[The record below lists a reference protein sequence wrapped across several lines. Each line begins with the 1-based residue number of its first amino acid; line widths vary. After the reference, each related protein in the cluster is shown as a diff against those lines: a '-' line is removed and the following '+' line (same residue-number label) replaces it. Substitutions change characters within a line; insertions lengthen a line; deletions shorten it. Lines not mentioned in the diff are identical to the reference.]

1 MGNLFK
7 GGLFDNSPPQIN
19 PDQNLGMGNNNM
31 LPPNSPH
38 AMMSNMHDQN
48 AMLKMYEQYNKP
60 SFSQKLSDLGA
71 AFRAAGAAPSQQGS
85 LWNQLNQTRANRTSD
100 IRNRFKQLQQDNR
113 QQTLDKQ
120 NLRNTQFN
128 QNMATDRF
136 NLSTKQFE
144 FNEDKYNNSQDLLDQ
159 KNALIGD
166 NFFYTQGQAP
176 GVTNKSISVM
186 DQMGN
191 PETIYPGDPRYNY
204 YNSALKAKEKATEQK
219 LLQKTSGVSIKGK
232 KDVIWDKKQNS
243 YRYLNSGE
251 ITRDKEFTKKYE
263 KWRPSQHAANVATL
277 STIADSLSSGDV
289 ELGGLSRALSM
300 MDPNNT
306 TYIRAILDTKG
317 LDTQERVLQVV
328 QQSLRETLGAQ
339 FTAKEAENLLNRSY
353 NPALPQAI
361 NAKRLKFL
369 ATITKQMGDLTSQK
383 IDYFN
388 ENKTLAGFDEAGF
401 DKKITILK
409 QQLENYY
416 DVLDKEAKNS
426 SNSSNRSVGGK
437 SSTGI
442 KFKIK

>member
-100 IRNRFKQLQQDNR
+100 IRNRFRQLQQDNR

-128 QNMATDRF
+128 KNMATDRF

-144 FNEDKYNNSQDLLDQ
+144 FNQDKYNDSQDRLDQ

-166 NFFYTQGQAP
+166 NFYYSQGQD
-176 GVTNKSISVM
+176 GVVNKAIETM
-186 DQMGN
+186 DQSGQ
-191 PETIYPGDPRYNY
+191 PKTIYPGDPLYNY
-204 YNSALKAKEKATEQK
+204 YDSALKAKEKAIELKQKKEQNK
-219 LLQKTSGVSIKGK
+219 MAGK
-232 KDVIWDKKQNS
+232 FAPDGSALTPGQ
-243 YRYLNSGE
+243 
-251 ITRDKEFTKKYE
+251 ITRDKEYAKMYE
-263 KWRPSQHAANVATL
+263 KQRPAQASANVAVLEGIANEL
-277 STIADSLSSGDV
+277 STGGNIDSWWERTQAIVDPDGD
-289 ELGGLSRALSM
+289 LGLRKIFG
-300 MDPNNT
+300 
-306 TYIRAILDTKG
+306 KEG
-317 LDTQERVLQVV
+317 LDIQQRVEGIV

-339 FTAKEAENLLNRSY
+339 FTQTEAFRLISRSY
-353 NPALPQAI
+353 NPALTPQT
-361 NAKRLKFL
+361 NAKRLKMA
-369 ATITKQMGDLTSQK
+369 ATVARKLIEL
-383 IDYFN
+383 
-388 ENKTLAGFDEAGF
+388 NKAKADHFDKYGTLAGHKVDYTAEM
-401 DKKITILK
+401 KQMENMLK
-409 QQLENYY
+409 NLYAETE
-416 DVLDKEAKNS
+416 KPGS
-426 SNSSNRSVGGK
+426 SNASGNRSVGGK
-437 SSTGI
+437 ASTGVNFRI
-442 KFKIK
+442 KN

>member
-1 MGNLFK
+1 MGKLFE
-7 GGLFDNSPPQIN
+7 GGLFDNGPPKIN
-19 PDQNLGMGNNNM
+19 SDPNLGMGNNNM
-31 LPPNSPH
+31 LPPNSPQS
-38 AMMSNMHDQN
+38 MMSNMHDQN

-71 AFRAAGAAPSQQGS
+71 AFRAAGAAPSQQGQ
-85 LWNQLNQTRANRTSD
+85 LWNQLTQARTNRTSD
-100 IRNRFKQLQQDNR
+100 IRNRFRQLQQDKRQNR
-113 QQTLDKQ
+113 LDKQ
-120 NLRNTQFN
+120 NLDQQNFTNT
-128 QNMATDRF
+128 
-136 NLSTKQFE
+136 LSTDKFD
-144 FNEDKYNNSQDLLDQ
+144 FLKDKYNTSQEQLAD
-159 KNALIGD
+159 KNALIGS
-166 NFFYTQGQAP
+166 NFNYTAGQP
-176 GVTNKSISVM
+176 EGTVNKSIEVM

-191 PETIYPGDPRYNY
+191 PETLFPGDPRYNY
-204 YNSALKAKEKATEQK
+204 YNSALKAKEQAIADK
-219 LLQKTSGVSIKGK
+219 LKNKSTGVDIKGK
-232 KDVIWDKKQNS
+232 KDVIWDKKLKS

-263 KWRPSQHAANVATL
+263 GWRPSQHAANVATL

-289 ELGGLSRALSM
+289 ELGNVSRFLSM

-369 ATITKQMGDLTSQK
+369 ATISKQMGDLTSQK

-388 ENKTLAGFDEAGF
+388 ENKSLAGFDEAGF

-426 SNSSNRSVGGK
+426 SNSANRSVGGK
-437 SSTGI
+437 ASTGI
-442 KFKIK
+442 TFKIK

>member
-136 NLSTKQFE
+136 KLSTKQFE
-144 FNEDKYNNSQDLLDQ
+144 FNQDKYNDSQDLLDQ

-166 NFFYTQGQAP
+166 NFYYSQGQD
-176 GVTNKSISVM
+176 GVVNKAIETM
-186 DQMGN
+186 DQSGQ
-191 PETIYPGDPRYNY
+191 PKTIYPGDPLYNY
-204 YNSALKAKEKATEQK
+204 YDSALKAKEKALELKQK
-219 LLQKTSGVSIKGK
+219 KAQDKMAGK
-232 KDVIWDKKQNS
+232 YAPDGSALTPGQ
-243 YRYLNSGE
+243 
-251 ITRDKEFTKKYE
+251 ITRDKEYAKMYE
-263 KWRPSQHAANVATL
+263 KQRPAQASANVAVLEGIANEL
-277 STIADSLSSGDV
+277 STGGNIDSWWERSQAIVDPDGD
-289 ELGGLSRALSM
+289 LGLRKIFG
-300 MDPNNT
+300 
-306 TYIRAILDTKG
+306 KEG
-317 LDTQERVLQVV
+317 LDIQQRVEGIV

-339 FTAKEAENLLNRSY
+339 FTQTEAFRLISRSY
-353 NPALPQAI
+353 NPALTPQT
-361 NAKRLKFL
+361 NAKRLKMA
-369 ATITKQMGDLTSQK
+369 ATVARKLIEL
-383 IDYFN
+383 
-388 ENKTLAGFDEAGF
+388 NKAKADHFDQYGTLAGHKVDYATEM
-401 DKKITILK
+401 KQMENMLK
-409 QQLENYY
+409 NLYAETEKPGSPN
-416 DVLDKEAKNS
+416 NT
-426 SNSSNRSVGGK
+426 SNTSTGGK
-437 SSTGI
+437 TTSGI
-442 KFKIK
+442 TYSF

>member
-1 MGNLFK
+1 MGKLFE
-7 GGLFDNSPPQIN
+7 GGLFDNSGPQIN
-19 PDQNLGMGNNNM
+19 PDPNLGMGNNNM
-31 LPPNSPH
+31 LPPNSPQS
-38 AMMSNMHDQN
+38 MMSNMHDQN

-60 SFSQKLSDLGA
+60 SFSQKLGDLGA
-71 AFRAAGAAPSQQGS
+71 AFRAAGAAPSQQGA
-85 LWNQLNQTRANRTSD
+85 LWNQLTQTRTNRTSD
-100 IRNRFKQLQQDNR
+100 IRNRFRQLQQDKRQNR
-113 QQTLDKQ
+113 LDKQ
-120 NLRNTQFN
+120 NLDQQNFTNT
-128 QNMATDRF
+128 
-136 NLSTKQFE
+136 LSTDKFDFLKDQYNTKQ
-144 FNEDKYNNSQDLLDQ
+144 DQ
-159 KNALIGD
+159 LTEKNALIGS
-166 NFFYTQGQAP
+166 NFNYTAGQP
-176 GVTNKSISVM
+176 EGTVNKSIEVM

-191 PETIYPGDPRYNY
+191 PESIFPGDPRYNY
-204 YNSALKAKEKATEQK
+204 YNSALKAKEKAAEQK
-219 LLQKTSGVSIKGK
+219 LLQKTSGVNIKGK
-232 KDVIWDKKQNS
+232 KDVIWDKKQGS

-277 STIADSLSSGDV
+277 STISESLSRGDV
-289 ELGGLSRALSM
+289 ELDGLSRVLSM

-388 ENKTLAGFDEAGF
+388 ENKSLAGFDEAGF
-401 DKKITILK
+401 DKKIVVLK

-426 SNSSNRSVGGK
+426 SNSANRSVGGK
-437 SSTGI
+437 STTGI
-442 KFKIK
+442 KFKIKNPTK

>member
-144 FNEDKYNNSQDLLDQ
+144 FNQDKYNDSQDLLDQ

-166 NFFYTQGQAP
+166 NFYYSQGQD
-176 GVTNKSISVM
+176 GVVNKAIETM
-186 DQMGN
+186 DQSGQ
-191 PETIYPGDPRYNY
+191 PKTIYPGDPLYNY
-204 YNSALKAKEKATEQK
+204 YDSALKAKEKALELKQK
-219 LLQKTSGVSIKGK
+219 KAQDKMAGK
-232 KDVIWDKKQNS
+232 YAPDGSALTPGQ
-243 YRYLNSGE
+243 
-251 ITRDKEFTKKYE
+251 ITRDKEYAKMYE
-263 KWRPSQHAANVATL
+263 KQRPAQASANVAVLEGIANEL
-277 STIADSLSSGDV
+277 STGGNIDSWWERSQAIVDPDGD
-289 ELGGLSRALSM
+289 LGLRKIFG
-300 MDPNNT
+300 
-306 TYIRAILDTKG
+306 KEG
-317 LDTQERVLQVV
+317 LDIQQRVEGIV

-339 FTAKEAENLLNRSY
+339 FTQTEAFRLISRSY
-353 NPALPQAI
+353 NPALTPQT
-361 NAKRLKFL
+361 NAKRLKMA
-369 ATITKQMGDLTSQK
+369 ATVARKLIEL
-383 IDYFN
+383 
-388 ENKTLAGFDEAGF
+388 NKAKADHFDQYGTLAGHKVDYATEM
-401 DKKITILK
+401 KQMENMLK
-409 QQLENYY
+409 NLYAETEKPGSPN
-416 DVLDKEAKNS
+416 NT
-426 SNSSNRSVGGK
+426 SNTSTGGK
-437 SSTGI
+437 TTSGI
-442 KFKIK
+442 TYSF